1 MNKHMADTKLEIEIL
16 NGAKDLDLLKG
27 KTLTEI
33 EDLSLIIFKPVSLKF
48 LRDFKNLKR
57 LMVAGSVKDYSPI
70 GDCLALEILHLS
82 GGTIDDLD
90 FIKPLSIH
98 TLTLEGNKSK
108 GDVLIVPNLASL
120 ENIHLTQVGSIV
132 DLSFL
137 SDFVGL
143 KCIHLFDLKPDQL
156 FDFSKLKNLEK
167 LYLTNMFHLKELSHL
182 KSIPALQ
189 LLYIHQFFVNRK
201 VKIDVKAALLKIA
214 PALTTIETIKLKIN
228 EDEYVNVSGAWQ

>member
-1 MNKHMADTKLEIEIL
+1 MADTKLEIEIS

-27 KTLTEI
+27 KALAEI

-70 GDCLALEILHLS
+70 ADCSSLEILHLS
-82 GGTIDDLD
+82 GGTIDELD

-98 TLTLEGNKSK
+98 TLTLEVNKSK
-108 GDVLIVPNLASL
+108 GDTLIVPHLPAL
-120 ENIHLTQVGSIV
+120 ENIHITQVASIV

-143 KCIHLFDLKPDQL
+143 KHIALFHLKSDRL
-156 FDFSKLKNLEK
+156 FDFSKLEKLEQ
-167 LYLTNMFHLKELSHL
+167 LYLTNMFNLKELSHL
-182 KSIPALQ
+182 KSIRALQ
-189 LLYIHQFFVNRK
+189 LLYIHQFFINRK

-214 PALTTIETIKLKIN
+214 PALTGIETIKLKIN
-228 EDEYVNVSGAWQ
+228 EDEYINRSGAWL